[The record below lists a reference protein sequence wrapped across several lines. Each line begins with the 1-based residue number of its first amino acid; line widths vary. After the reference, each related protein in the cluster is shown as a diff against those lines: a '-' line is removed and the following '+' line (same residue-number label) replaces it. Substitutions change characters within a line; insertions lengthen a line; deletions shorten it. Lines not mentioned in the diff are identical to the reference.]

1 MDFFG
6 LNALDYGIIAVV
18 LVSGLLALSRGFIR
32 EAISIGVWVGAV
44 LGTLYGFLY
53 ARPLAREIISF
64 RPLADGV
71 TAIVLFVATL
81 VALSLLGR
89 VVARHMPGGG
99 LGMLD
104 RAFGFLW
111 GLVRGGLFVS
121 LIYLFAVV
129 VEPETKRY
137 EPLRDSRSAPFLE
150 AGAALLLS
158 LLPDKTLETGAA
170 ALREAE
176 RAAGEIGDSLSGDDE
191 EETKN
196 GAGNP
201 GRGYKSN
208 ERRGMERLLREQQ

>member
-6 LNALDYGIIAVV
+6 LNALDYGVVTVV
-18 LVSGLLALSRGFIR
+18 LISGLLALSRGFIR

-64 RPLADGV
+64 QPLADGV
-71 TAIVLFVATL
+71 AAIALFIASL
-81 VALSLLGR
+81 VVLSLLGR
-89 VVARHMPGGG
+89 MVARHMPGGG

-104 RAFGFLW
+104 RVFGLLW

-129 VEPETKRY
+129 VEPETKSY

-150 AGAALLLS
+150 AGSAMLLS

-176 RAAGEIGDSLSGDDE
+176 RAAGEIGNSLSTSDGE
-191 EETKN
+191 KTKN
-196 GAGNP
+196 GAETP
-201 GRGYKSN
+201 DQGYESG
-208 ERRGMERLLREQQ
+208 ERQGMEQLLREQQ

>member
-6 LNALDYGIIAVV
+6 LNAIDYGVIAVV

-32 EAISIGVWVGAV
+32 EVISIGVWAGAV

-64 RPLADGV
+64 QPLADGV
-71 TAIVLFVATL
+71 AAIGLFVVTL

-89 VVARHMPGGG
+89 MIAQHMPGGG

-104 RAFGFLW
+104 RVFGLLW
-111 GLVRGGLFVS
+111 GLVRGGLLVS
-121 LIYLFAVV
+121 LIYLFAIV
-129 VEPETKRY
+129 VEPETKNY
-137 EPLRDSRSAPFLE
+137 ESLQDSRSAPFLK
-150 AGAALLLS
+150 AGAAMLLQ
-158 LLPDKTLETGAA
+158 LLPDETLETGAA

-176 RAAGEIGDSLSGDDE
+176 RAAEEIGNSLPRGDGGE
-191 EETKN
+191 AKN
-196 GAGNP
+196 GAGDSD
-201 GRGYKSN
+201 RGYKSD